1 VRIAMQP
8 EHLLDPASALI
19 VVGGTLLATVL
30 RCGAG
35 DCLTTVVALGT
46 LLRRPFD
53 PERARSDM
61 AVQVQE
67 IRQDGVIRSRPAPT
81 GDAEF
86 DEATAMLI
94 GSRSLGA
101 LQLAHAAHKRRRIET
116 SQRAVRTFIQAADLS
131 PVFGLAGTL
140 VALNQ
145 LPPLDQP
152 GADFAAAISMAVLT
166 TLYGL
171 LLGNLLFTPLA
182 RVLARRAADEER
194 DRQAVIDWL
203 ERQVAD
209 ALPHGERPHG
219 ERPHA
224 ERARHAVDVPA

>member
-1 VRIAMQP
+1 MQP

-19 VVGGTLLATVL
+19 VLGGTCLATVL
-30 RCGAG
+30 RCGSG
-35 DCLTTVVALGT
+35 DCLTALTAVGA
-46 LLRRPFD
+46 LLLHRPFD
-53 PERARSDM
+53 PEHARAEL

-86 DEATAMLI
+86 DEATALLI

-101 LQLAHAAHKRRRIET
+101 LQLAHAAHKRRRMER
-116 SQRAVRTFIQAADLS
+116 SQSAVRTFIQAGDLA

-152 GADFAAAISMAVLT
+152 GGDFSVAISMAVLT

-171 LLGNLLFTPLA
+171 LLGNLFFTPLA
-182 RVLARRAADEER
+182 RVVARRAADEER
-194 DRQAVIDWL
+194 DRQTVIDWL
-203 ERQVAD
+203 EAQVAD
-209 ALPHGERPHG
+209 AMPRMEHPVRETSG
-219 ERPHA
+219 
-224 ERARHAVDVPA
+224 ARS

>member
-1 VRIAMQP
+1 MNP

-19 VVGGTLLATVL
+19 VLGGTSLATVL
-30 RCGAG
+30 RCGMG
-35 DCLTTVVALGT
+35 DCLAAAQALGG
-46 LLRRPFD
+46 LARRAFD
-53 PERARSDM
+53 PERARAEM

-94 GSRSLGA
+94 GSRCLGA
-101 LQLAHAAHKRRRIET
+101 LRQAHAAHKRRRVEA
-116 SQRAVRTFIQAADLS
+116 SQRAVRTLTQAADLS

-145 LPPLDQP
+145 LPPLDRP
-152 GADFAAAISMAVLT
+152 EADFSVAISMAVLT

-182 RVLARRAADEER
+182 RVVARRASDEER

-203 ERQVAD
+203 EEQVAD
-209 ALPHGERPHG
+209 ALPHIERS
-219 ERPHA
+219 ERRTGRVA
-224 ERARHAVDVPA
+224 EEALS